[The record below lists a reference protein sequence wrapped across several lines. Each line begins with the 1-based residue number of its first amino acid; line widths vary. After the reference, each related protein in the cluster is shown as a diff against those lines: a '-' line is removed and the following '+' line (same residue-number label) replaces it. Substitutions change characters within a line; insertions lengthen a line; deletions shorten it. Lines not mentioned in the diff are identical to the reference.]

1 MIVTWIFN
9 IKYVRYKPRLYAS
22 VDLLVKYGGHV
33 TRVVVG
39 RTRPLS
45 KPLAKLTMKKS
56 LMISYFSMHAC
67 GFIPIVM
74 VPRLA
79 VLRVTGALLLDSI
92 MQKNGP
98 TNLNV

>member
-1 MIVTWIFN
+1 MTVTWIFN

-33 TRVVVG
+33 SRFVVG

-45 KPLAKLTMKKS
+45 TPLAKLTMKKS
-56 LMISYFSMHAC
+56 LMISISMHAC
-67 GFIPIVM
+67 AFVPIAM

-79 VLRVTGALLLDSI
+79 VLRVTGALLLDPI

>member
-22 VDLLVKYGGHV
+22 VDLLVKYGSHV
-33 TRVVVG
+33 TRVVVR

-79 VLRVTGALLLDSI
+79 VLRVTGALLLDPI